1 MLFPFKNSYTSNKF
15 VDVACWKRNK
25 CDIYYE
31 VYYRWFLWFK
41 KKKSNFINQWVWIY
55 KSITSDWKVMIND
68 HIKKIIW
75 LTVTWSIIYT
85 CLALEF
91 FLCLGPKS
99 KKKKNWDFQFWE
111 WSTITWSSSSSSQR
125 NDLLIYM
132 CLALKFVWWDPE
144 VKIWDY

>member
-68 HIKKIIW
+68 HIKKIKW

-99 KKKKNWDFQFWE
+99 KKKKKIEIFNFESGQQ
-111 WSTITWSSSSSSQR
+111 SL
-125 NDLLIYM
+125 DLL
-132 CLALKFVWWDPE
+132 LLLLKETICWSICVWH
-144 VKIWDY
+144 

>member
-68 HIKKIIW
+68 HIKKIKW

-99 KKKKNWDFQFWE
+99 KKNLRFSILRVVNNHLIFFFYFSKKR
-111 WSTITWSSSSSSQR
+111 SV
-125 NDLLIYM
+125 DLYVFGIKV
-132 CLALKFVWWDPE
+132 CLMGSRS
-144 VKIWDY
+144 